1 MHFGPGSDASQRIQY
16 GKGKSGIISRLDG
29 TAKIPEVAKPA
40 GNSNTSEL
48 TRSIFA
54 APPGAGDAREA
65 PGVAAPTATTIPLPQ
80 GIKRS
85 REEDDED
92 EPVKS
97 VKAVIEAD
105 DDEGGSEME
114 MSDDE

>member
-1 MHFGPGSDASQRIQY
+1 
-16 GKGKSGIISRLDG
+16 L
-29 TAKIPEVAKPA
+29 AK
-40 GNSNTSEL
+40 
-48 TRSIFA
+48 SIFA
-54 APPGAGDAREA
+54 APPAAEDARQA
-65 PGVAAPTATTIPLPQ
+65 PGVAAPIATTIPLPQ

-92 EPVKS
+92 DGKEEA
-97 VKAVIEAD
+97 VKAAVTEEDD